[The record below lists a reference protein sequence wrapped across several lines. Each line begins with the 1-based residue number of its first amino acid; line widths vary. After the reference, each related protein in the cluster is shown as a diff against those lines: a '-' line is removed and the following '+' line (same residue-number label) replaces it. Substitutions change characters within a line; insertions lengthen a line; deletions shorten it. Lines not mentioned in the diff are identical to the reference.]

1 MTGKPSENGTPM
13 AKSRLTADDAYKI
26 LHDRILSGELKPG
39 QKMREVELAESLGV
53 SRTPVREAFHRLK
66 SDGLLT
72 QEPNKGAVVRQL
84 DYQSVSELYKIR
96 EVLEGTAAA
105 LAAKHMSQIELKALY
120 DLLDLQDAAKSDTVE
135 ASRLNKIFHRTLC
148 QSARNRYL
156 MDMIGGL
163 DLSMALLG
171 RSTLGLAARQSEAI
185 EEHRAILDAIAA
197 GDEDGAEQAARR
209 HIRSAHAARLTIIM
223 EDGSV

>member
-1 MTGKPSENGTPM
+1 M
-13 AKSRLTADDAYKI
+13 TADDAYKI
-26 LHDRILSGELKPG
+26 LHDRIISGDLKPG
-39 QKMREVELAESLGV
+39 QKMREVEIAESLGL

-105 LAAKHMSQIELKALY
+105 MATRQMSTVELKALY
-120 DLLDLQDAAKSDTVE
+120 ELLEVQDAAKDDVAE
-135 ASRLNKIFHRTLC
+135 ASRLNKVFHHTLC
-148 QSARNRYL
+148 QSAHNRYL
-156 MDMIGGL
+156 VEMIDSL

-171 RSTLGLAARQSEAI
+171 RSTLGLESRKAEAI
-185 EEHRAILDAIAA
+185 AEHRKILDAMSEGDAA
-197 GDEDGAEQAARR
+197 KAENAARA
-209 HIRSAHAARLTIIM
+209 HIRAAHAARLTIIF
-223 EDGSV
+223 EDQR

>member
-1 MTGKPSENGTPM
+1 MT
-13 AKSRLTADDAYKI
+13 KSKISADDAYRI
-26 LHDRILSGELKPG
+26 LHARIISGELQPG
-39 QKMREVELAESLGV
+39 QKMREVEIAEGLGL

-84 DYQSVSELYKIR
+84 DYQSISELYKIR

-105 LAAKHMSQIELKALY
+105 LAARQISQVELTALY
-120 DLLDLQDAAKSDTVE
+120 GLLDLQDAAKNDVKE

-156 MDMIGGL
+156 IDMIDGL

-171 RSTLGLAARQSEAI
+171 RSTLGIETRKSEAI
-185 EEHRAILDAIAA
+185 EEHREILDAMAA
-197 GDEDGAEQAARR
+197 QNYTAAEEAARR
-209 HIRSAHAARLTIIM
+209 HIQSAHAARLKIM
-223 EDGSV
+223 IEDQP